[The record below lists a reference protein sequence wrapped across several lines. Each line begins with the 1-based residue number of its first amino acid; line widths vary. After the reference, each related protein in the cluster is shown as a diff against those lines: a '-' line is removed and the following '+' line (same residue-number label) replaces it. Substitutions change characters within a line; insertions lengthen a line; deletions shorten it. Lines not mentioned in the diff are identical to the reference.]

1 MSASGGERRDRV
13 AVFDSGVGGLSV
25 LREIQ
30 RLLPNQDIVYLAD
43 NRYGPYGDHSLDE
56 VRRRVDQLTGYL
68 IGLESQLFVIACNSA
83 SAAALGEVRRRHPG
97 MPFVGME
104 PAVKPAARASDR
116 AVIGVMATEATFQGE
131 LFASVVDRHARGVSV
146 VARACSGLAAAIE
159 TDDPSIDGLL
169 ETYVGSLVGRGV
181 DVIVL
186 GCTHYPFVA
195 DRIAALAGPDVEIVD
210 PAPAVA
216 AQVVRVLDARG
227 LRTPPGRSG
236 TTTYL
241 TTGDAGTFGARAAD
255 LLGGEV
261 IASSV
266 RV

>member
-1 MSASGGERRDRV
+1 MSTSVGERRDRV

-25 LREIQ
+25 LREIR
-30 RLLPNQDIVYLAD
+30 RLLPGQDLVYLAD
-43 NRYGPYGDHSLDE
+43 NGYGPYGDRGLDE
-56 VRRRVDQLTGYL
+56 VRRRVDELTGYL
-68 IGLESQLFVIACNSA
+68 IGLDVQLIVIACNSA
-83 SAAALGEVRRRHPG
+83 SAAALSEMRRRHPG

-146 VARACSGLAAAIE
+146 VARACAGLAAAIE
-159 TDDPSIDGLL
+159 TDDPSIDRLL
-169 ETYVGSLVGRGV
+169 ETYVGSLVDRGA

-195 DRIAALAGPDVEIVD
+195 DRIASLAGPHVEIVD

-216 AQVVRVLDARG
+216 AQVVRVLDAKG
-227 LRTPPGRSG
+227 LRTASESPG
-236 TTTYL
+236 TTIYL
-241 TTGDAGTFGARAAD
+241 TTGDAGAFGARATE
-255 LLGGEV
+255 LLDGGV
-261 IASSV
+261 IATSA